1 MRGRAGKCTSSE
13 RIKFVIYPICSII
26 YKYQPGKH
34 TLNRAGVGK
43 NTGKFTVRNAAD
55 LKHDP
60 RQFKAMIVQS
70 FDVLVECCVVFL
82 DNGMKSSIQEGQ
94 VQGDLLQEAD
104 LEGTLLR
111 GGEEPGT
118 WDVLPDC
125 LSRLVFELKVGDLI

>member
-55 LKHDP
+55 YEYDK
-60 RQFKAMIVQS
+60 MIDMMNKYVDYRDSQMS
-70 FDVLVECCVVFL
+70 ETLCLNPHRFVL
-82 DNGMKSSIQEGQ
+82 IIIYY
-94 VQGDLLQEAD
+94 
-104 LEGTLLR
+104 
-111 GGEEPGT
+111 P
-118 WDVLPDC
+118 
-125 LSRLVFELKVGDLI
+125 